1 MSSIGQPS
9 SVGQPT
15 APRRL
20 DSWKEIAA
28 FLGRAERTV
37 KRWES
42 ERGMPVHRVPGSER
56 GAVFA
61 YDAELLEWLKG
72 SPTGEEGDEPSRRVP
87 KQDESESSLFSSLQP
102 SNRPDE
108 KISWLRGFG
117 LARLA
122 AWAVPLILLGT
133 VVALTFGHRS
143 VTFGKAAAGAHEPNP
158 EARDLYLQGRYYWN
172 RRTPADLNRA
182 VDSFTQAIVKDPSYA
197 PAYIGLADCYNL
209 LREFG
214 AMPAKEAFP
223 RALAAAQRAV
233 ALDPSSAEAHTS
245 LAFVTFYWVWDGVAA
260 EQDFKRALELDPK
273 FARAHHWY
281 ATSLAAL
288 ARFPEALDQLEQA
301 RALDPSSTALLADKG
316 WILYLSGKTDDAV
329 TLLSRVETIEP
340 SLSSTHGY
348 LAAIAYNGGD
358 YNTFTRER
366 KIFANLRND
375 EAAMAIAQSAESGLA
390 SGGDQGMLEKMLET
404 EKLYLQR
411 DAVSA
416 FDVAETS
423 ARLGR
428 KEDALRYLQQSYNH
442 RDIQL
447 LAYRSDVTF
456 NTTFA
461 PLRGDPRFARI
472 IAGVGQRLPN

>member
-1 MSSIGQPS
+1 MSST
-9 SVGQPT
+9 GQPT
-15 APRRL
+15 VPRRL

-37 KRWES
+37 KRWEA

-61 YDAELLEWLKG
+61 YDEELHE
-72 SPTGEEGDEPSRRVP
+72 
-87 KQDESESSLFSSLQP
+87 
-102 SNRPDE
+102 
-108 KISWLRGFG
+108 WLRGSQPAVESDDSSDQNSSQAPG
-117 LARLA
+117 IPSLISPAPTPTDESVRTSGWGAYGWGRLA
-122 AWAVPLILLGT
+122 AWAIPLVLLGT
-133 VVALTFGHRS
+133 VLALTFGHRG
-143 VTFGKAAAGAHEPNP
+143 VTFEKAAAGAHEPNP

-172 RRTPADLNRA
+172 RRTPADLNQA
-182 VDSFTQAIVKDPSYA
+182 VDSFTQAIVKDPTYA

-245 LAFVTFYWVWDGVAA
+245 LAFATFYWSWDGISA
-260 EQDFKRALELDPK
+260 ERDFKRAIELDPN

-301 RALDPSSTALLADKG
+301 RSLDPSSTALLADKG
-316 WILYLSGKTDDAV
+316 WILYLSGKTDEAV
-329 TLLSRVETIEP
+329 ALLKRVAANEP
-340 SLSSTHGY
+340 SFSATHGY
-348 LAAIAYNGGD
+348 LSGIAYDQGD
-358 YNTFTRER
+358 YPTFFSER
-366 KIFANLRND
+366 KLYANLRND
-375 EAAMAIAQSAESGLA
+375 EAAMAVAQAAESGFTT
-390 SGGDQGMLEKMLET
+390 GGEQRMREAMLEA
-404 EKLYLQR
+404 EKLYFQR

-416 FDVAETS
+416 FDVAKTC
-423 ARLGR
+423 ALLGR
-428 KEDALRYLQQSYNH
+428 KEEALHYFQDAFNH
-442 RDIQL
+442 RDVEL

-456 NTTFA
+456 NRTFA
-461 PLRGDPRFARI
+461 GLRGDPKFQHI
-472 IAGVGQRLPN
+472 IASVSQHLPN